1 MRIRDITK
9 DTIFVKK
16 VGDDYLVD
24 ENEVDGIKTIR
35 TTKNPIKAK
44 QYTAENIY
52 PMVYNSLSEAR
63 AERIAKA
70 HTTEKDSYG
79 VLSRYI
85 NDDYE
90 VITTASIAYGYGEDD
105 LKAEKKFLESIGLGH
120 VCEDIQVVVES
131 IDKEEN

>member
-16 VGDDYLVD
+16 VGTSYLVD

-35 TTKNPIKAK
+35 TTKNPMKAR
-44 QYTAENIY
+44 QYTAENLY
-52 PMVYNSLSEAR
+52 PIVYNSLDESDAR
-63 AERIAKA
+63 RIAKA

-79 VLSRYI
+79 VLSRYL

-90 VITTASIAYGYGEDD
+90 VISTDSIDYGYGEDD
-105 LKAEKKFLESIGLGH
+105 IKAEKKFLSSIGLGH

-131 IDKEEN
+131 IDKEED